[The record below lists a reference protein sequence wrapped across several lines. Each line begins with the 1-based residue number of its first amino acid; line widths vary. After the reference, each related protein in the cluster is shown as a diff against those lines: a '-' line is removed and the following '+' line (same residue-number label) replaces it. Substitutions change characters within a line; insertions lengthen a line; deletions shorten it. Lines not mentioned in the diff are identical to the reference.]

1 MPQLRGVVAR
11 FQQRHKEQQSVE
23 EQVDQ
28 PKLLI
33 VPCNRHD
40 IKRSHAP
47 FLLSSKLQDK
57 FEGPVLVRV
66 ISKAQPQLRL
76 FFRASAKVFVPSV
89 LEGIS
94 IMQEILDQGK
104 IFDKQVELQV
114 AERREA
120 SLSEVAVLILDHYL
134 SQRDIWHLHAAMMQ
148 DGGQIL
154 YANFDYM
161 LRQLVPNSR
170 IDRLISMATNEPV
183 LSGLVDHGTEVSFKS
198 TTANMVVLVQISSEL
213 FEYGLMGRPYWEALI
228 ECFMTLVDKSLRVT
242 RGSGHYIRM
251 IMFTRIRGV
260 PLSPDVHVDQDLY
273 AKPKT
278 VKDGDKDFY
287 DVFWEGFARVMPST
301 AALAGRIR
309 RVCMRLHEEKH
320 GRVAKVRRSDDDWSG
335 LQAHAIVEAA
345 QGNIL
350 ESMNLVLDIFDR
362 HHLDR
367 MLRSTGQA
375 MVLLT
380 AGNGLI
386 ESPSRDLYDLTYRR
400 FAITRP
406 MTCQIVC
413 ARGPPMHPV
422 PWVQWPGG
430 PRYDA
435 PTLLIEEDLP
445 CSPPWI
451 QIAFYPE
458 VRFCPCRSEDWVLA
472 SFMPLLTCERKIDSP
487 SIIPHW
493 SEAERTLRNPPAWSG
508 KRARSKETSKI
519 KWADRNLWEQL
530 RTPALRSFFNR
541 SSGDDGSFKYST
553 YVLAPSRFDYT
564 DLESEKINVIHD
576 LVGLRLEVTPGAQL
590 FGFDEQALHKS
601 SLRLP
606 AGEAPS
612 PRCNSPNS
620 KDCDMLLN
628 GELVPKALRSLVVR
642 TSGGSNWKFESQN
655 GPLEVFHQE
664 EQEKECHAVYPYSF
678 YVRRQLVRQHR
689 AEVTSEAEHDRGS
702 SAHWI
707 SSRVRFHAPNQ
718 PDWNALDN
726 VVAGGLTM
734 PAALPY
740 PVRAGFDGLFARD
753 PCIGWTLRSALKQN
767 LFVLK
772 PPGNWSHLN
781 IYERALQRLRGESNG
796 PIDVGTDFFLVLQN
810 SGEPVIAQEIRQQT
824 LENFLAFKADLEKLC
839 FGRRDPAAIP
849 QSSPREHV
857 PETVGAL
864 DINLDSTG
872 HEFKVERGRHSVYI
886 KEVDIPTSFAESR
899 DWFELFFD
907 DVFAPPKLFN
917 IVIQWLVCSSVHM
930 VHFVSCLFRIAEKH
944 GFSLIRLPIAQ
955 LFPPP
960 APHWVWGDDCETD
973 LDRLAL
979 YPRRKISLPNDPSI
993 FEELLRCWL
1002 APPLEF
1008 HFVYATQK
1016 VAFQVEDVKEL
1027 KTPLKEKRH
1036 DLFQRLKGWVLCD
1049 ADGLCLVALRET
1061 AAYYENRLLFSD
1073 ARDPRIHEEKLER
1086 IEELR
1091 CRFYRATDQVLAD
1104 HAKKAAQMT

>member
-1 MPQLRGVVAR
+1 
-11 FQQRHKEQQSVE
+11 
-23 EQVDQ
+23 
-28 PKLLI
+28 
-33 VPCNRHD
+33 
-40 IKRSHAP
+40 
-47 FLLSSKLQDK
+47 
-57 FEGPVLVRV
+57 
-66 ISKAQPQLRL
+66 
-76 FFRASAKVFVPSV
+76 
-89 LEGIS
+89 
-94 IMQEILDQGK
+94 
-104 IFDKQVELQV
+104 
-114 AERREA
+114 
-120 SLSEVAVLILDHYL
+120 
-134 SQRDIWHLHAAMMQ
+134 
-148 DGGQIL
+148 
-154 YANFDYM
+154 
-161 LRQLVPNSR
+161 
-170 IDRLISMATNEPV
+170 
-183 LSGLVDHGTEVSFKS
+183 
-198 TTANMVVLVQISSEL
+198 
-213 FEYGLMGRPYWEALI
+213 
-228 ECFMTLVDKSLRVT
+228 
-242 RGSGHYIRM
+242 
-251 IMFTRIRGV
+251 
-260 PLSPDVHVDQDLY
+260 
-273 AKPKT
+273 
-278 VKDGDKDFY
+278 
-287 DVFWEGFARVMPST
+287 
-301 AALAGRIR
+301 
-309 RVCMRLHEEKH
+309 
-320 GRVAKVRRSDDDWSG
+320 
-335 LQAHAIVEAA
+335 
-345 QGNIL
+345 
-350 ESMNLVLDIFDR
+350 
-362 HHLDR
+362 
-367 MLRSTGQA
+367 
-375 MVLLT
+375 
-380 AGNGLI
+380 
-386 ESPSRDLYDLTYRR
+386 
-400 FAITRP
+400 
-406 MTCQIVC
+406 
-413 ARGPPMHPV
+413 
-422 PWVQWPGG
+422 
-430 PRYDA
+430 
-435 PTLLIEEDLP
+435 
-445 CSPPWI
+445 
-451 QIAFYPE
+451 
-458 VRFCPCRSEDWVLA
+458 
-472 SFMPLLTCERKIDSP
+472 
-487 SIIPHW
+487 
-493 SEAERTLRNPPAWSG
+493 
-508 KRARSKETSKI
+508 
-519 KWADRNLWEQL
+519 
-530 RTPALRSFFNR
+530 
-541 SSGDDGSFKYST
+541 
-553 YVLAPSRFDYT
+553 
-564 DLESEKINVIHD
+564 
-576 LVGLRLEVTPGAQL
+576 
-590 FGFDEQALHKS
+590 
-601 SLRLP
+601 
-606 AGEAPS
+606 
-612 PRCNSPNS
+612 
-620 KDCDMLLN
+620 MLLN

-689 AEVTSEAEHDRGS
+689 AEVTSEAENDRGS

-960 APHWVWGDDCETD
+960 APHWVWGDDRETD

-1061 AAYYENRLLFSD
+1061 AAYFYENRLLFSD